1 MRILHLCLANFYI
14 DGYNYQENVLTRINK
29 EDGHDV
35 RIIASTETFADNVT
49 TTYVEPS
56 EYVTEFGVPI
66 KRIPYVKIGTHFST
80 IKIRKY
86 VGLYDEIVKFAP
98 DVILCHDIVFW
109 SIFDVIR
116 YKKEHPEVK
125 LYADTHTGIYNSGR
139 NWLSLHLLHRCFY
152 RYLIH
157 RTLPY
162 LEKYFYIT
170 VGERDFSIQHYGI
183 PEEMLEFFPLG
194 GNLPTEAEYQE
205 RRAAR
210 RAELGLAPDELL
222 LVHSGKVNNLKRT
235 DELLKAFAAVPE
247 MKAKLVIIGS
257 ITDDVKPELETLM
270 EADPRVVY
278 LGWKSASDLLEYLCA
293 CDLYCQP
300 GSLSATLQNAVC
312 CGSPI
317 MSYPHPAYTG
327 ELDYN
332 NILWVETQEDME
344 QVFRKLAAGQA
355 DLNELRENS
364 WRCAR
369 EVLDYRKIA
378 ARIYR

>member
-1 MRILHLCLANFYI
+1 MRILHLCLANYYI

-29 EDGHDV
+29 EDGHEV
-35 RIIASTETFADNVT
+35 RIIASTETFKDNLT
-49 TTYVEPS
+49 MTYVEPS

-66 KRIPYVKIGTHFST
+66 QRIPYVKIGTHFST
-80 IKIRKY
+80 VKIRKY

-98 DVILCHDIVFW
+98 DVILSHDIVFL

-125 LYADTHTGIYNSGR
+125 LYADTHTGIYNSGT
-139 NWLSLHLLHRCFY
+139 NWLSLHVLHRCFY

-162 LEKYFYIT
+162 LEKYFYISS
-170 VGERDFSIQHYGI
+170 GERDFAKEHYVI
-183 PEEMLEFFPLG
+183 PDEMLEFYPLG
-194 GNLPTEAEYQE
+194 GDLPTEEEYRQ
-205 RRAAR
+205 RRTAR

-222 LVHSGKVNNLKRT
+222 LVHSGKITSLKRA
-235 DELLKAFAAVPE
+235 DELLKALAAVPE
-247 MKAKLVIIGS
+247 LKAKLAIMGS
-257 ITDDVKPELETLM
+257 ISDDMKPVLEPLM
-270 EADPRVVY
+270 KADDRVVY

-317 MSYPHPAYTG
+317 MSYPHPAYT
-327 ELDYN
+327 EALDYG
-332 NILWVETQEDME
+332 NILWVDTQEDME
-344 QVFRKLAAGQA
+344 RTFRALAAGKV
-355 DLNELRENS
+355 DLDELRRNS
-364 WRCAR
+364 GRCAR
-369 EVLDYRKIA
+369 EVLDYRVLA

>member
-29 EDGHDV
+29 EDGHEV

-49 TTYVEPS
+49 VTYVEPS

-86 VGLYDEIVKFAP
+86 VGLYEEIVKFAP
-98 DVILCHDIVFW
+98 DVIMCHDIVFW

-139 NWLSLHLLHRCFY
+139 NWLSLHILHRCFY

-170 VGERDFSIQHYGI
+170 IGERDFSVQHYGI
-183 PEEMLEFFPLG
+183 PEDMLEFLPLG
-194 GNLPTEAEYQE
+194 GNLPTEEEYQKCRTE
-205 RRAAR
+205 R

-222 LVHSGKVNNLKRT
+222 LLHSGKVNNLKRT
-235 DELLKAFAAVPE
+235 DELLKAFAAVPDL
-247 MKAKLVIIGS
+247 KAKLVIIGS
-257 ITDDVKPELETLM
+257 ISDDVKPELEQLM
-270 EADPRVVY
+270 AADARVVY

-327 ELDYN
+327 ELDYG
-332 NILWVETQEDME
+332 NILWVETQEDMA
-344 QVFRKLAAGQA
+344 QLFRKLAAGDV